1 MRILLLLRGAPG
13 CGKSVWVDA
22 NGLKP
27 YALAA
32 DDIRLMYQSPV
43 METDG
48 RSKISGEHDN
58 AVWKNFFRILRV
70 RMQRG
75 DFTVVDATNSRTE
88 ELNRYKELCSE
99 FRYRVYC
106 VDFTDIPIGEVKRRN
121 GAREPYRRVPEKV
134 IDTMYARFATQKVP
148 SGIKVIKPEE
158 LDGVWLK
165 LRDFSH
171 YKKVH
176 HIGDIHGCNTP
187 LQKYFSDNGGIK
199 DDEMYIFTG
208 DYIDRGME
216 NAQVVAFLL
225 SIMERKNVLLLEGN
239 HENGLWQW
247 AKDEAGQ
254 DDTGKLPPEFELTTK
269 PALEEAGISKKEVR
283 NLYRRLGQC
292 AYYQYDGNIY
302 LVTHG
307 GISTIPDNLSLIAT
321 EQMICGT
328 GRFEDVE
335 EAAAAFRTS
344 MPENY
349 FQIFGHRNLKQVPL
363 KADERVFNLEG
374 QVEYGGALRC
384 LQIGHEG
391 IRPVEISNPAVRGEA
406 SNRQYGRPEGDA
418 DPRGCVQMFMTE
430 CPSGSSSAEI
440 KQCHISENGLLAER
454 EGYEGPEE
462 EKRQLEPDEE
472 SMGKNSMADVL
483 HALRNNK
490 YIMEKKFGNIS
501 SFNYTDEAFYDK
513 VWNSQTIKAR
523 GLYLDTAKGKVAAR
537 AYDKFFNIGECAQ
550 TKLDSLQR
558 RMRFPASAYVKENG
572 FLGIISYNEY
582 ENDFL
587 IACKSTTDSRFA
599 LWLKEMLIS
608 QVPPEHLERMK
619 DYIRE
624 NDVSFVFECV
634 DMEHDPH
641 IIEYPKNRLVLLDIV
656 HNEMEFKKYGY
667 EEMCAIAGR
676 FGLDCKEK
684 ACEIQNWQDFF
695 DWHYEVLKEGYVYPG
710 RTEGNRIE
718 GFVIEDSNGFMTKL
732 KLPYY
737 KFWKQMR
744 AVAREVA
751 KKGFISHT
759 ETLTTPTANRFYGW
773 LREKYASGELRK
785 MPKDICGLRK
795 RFYMDYGDGIEQGEI
810 GGLK

>member
-1 MRILLLLRGAPG
+1 M
-13 CGKSVWVDA
+13 
-22 NGLKP
+22 P
-27 YALAA
+27 Y
-32 DDIRLMYQSPV
+32 
-43 METDG
+43 G
-48 RSKISGEHDN
+48 RT
-58 AVWKNFFRILRV
+58 FFRILRG

-121 GAREPYRRVPEKV
+121 AAREPYRRVPEKV

-171 YKKVH
+171 YKKIH

-225 SIMERKNVLLLEGN
+225 SIMDRKNVLLLEGN

-254 DDTGKLPPEFELTTK
+254 DDTGKLSPEFELTTK
-269 PALEEAGISKKEVR
+269 PALKEAGISKKEVR

-307 GISTIPDNLSLIAT
+307 GISTIPHNLSLIAT
-321 EQMICGT
+321 EQMMCGT

-335 EAAAAFRTS
+335 EVAAAFRAST
-344 MPENY
+344 PDNY
-349 FQIFGHRNLKQVPL
+349 FQIFGHRNLKQVSL

-374 QVEYGGALRC
+374 QVEYGGTLRC
-384 LQIGHEG
+384 LQVGHEG
-391 IRPVEISNPAVRGEA
+391 IRPVEISNPVVSNETSNRQHGRPEGYTIEGGSKPVLE
-406 SNRQYGRPEGDA
+406 SNRQYGGPEGDA
-418 DPRGCVQMFMTE
+418 APCNCGQMCM
-430 CPSGSSSAEI
+430 AEY
-440 KQCHISENGLLAER
+440 LL
-454 EGYEGPEE
+454 
-462 EKRQLEPDEE
+462 D
-472 SMGKNSMADVL
+472 
-483 HALRNNK
+483 ALRRNK

-513 VWNSQTIKAR
+513 VWNSQTVKAR

-550 TKLDSLQR
+550 TRLNSLQR
-558 RMRFPASAYVKENG
+558 RMRFPASVYVKENG

-587 IACKSTTDSRFA
+587 VACKSTTDSRFA
-599 LWLKEMLIS
+599 QWLKEMLIS
-608 QVPPEHLERMK
+608 QVMPEHLEGMK

-641 IIEYPKNRLVLLDIV
+641 IIEYPENRLVLLDIV
-656 HNEMEFKKYGY
+656 YNEMEFKKYGY

-710 RTEGNRIE
+710 RREGNRIE
-718 GFVIEDSNGFMTKL
+718 GFVIEDGNGFMTKL

-744 AVAREVA
+744 EVAREVA
-751 KKGFISHT
+751 RKGYISHT

-773 LREKYASGELRK
+773 LREKYVSMELRK
-785 MPKDICGLRK
+785 MPKDICDLRR
-795 RFYMDYGDGIEQGEI
+795 RFYMDYGDGIDMI
-810 GGLK
+810 

>member
-13 CGKSVWVDA
+13 CGKSAWVEA

-27 YALAA
+27 YTLSS

-43 METDG
+43 MRTEG
-48 RSKISGEHDN
+48 RFQISGENDN
-58 AVWKNFFRILRV
+58 AVWKAFYRILRG
-70 RMQRG
+70 RMHKG
-75 DFTVVDATNSRTE
+75 DFTVVDATNSRME

-106 VDFTDIPIGEVKRRN
+106 VDFTGIPIEEVKRRN
-121 GAREPYRRVPEKV
+121 AAREPYRRVPEKV

-158 LDGVWLK
+158 LDDVWLK

-187 LQKYFSDNGGIK
+187 LQKYFSGNGGIK

-225 SIMERKNVLLLEGN
+225 SIMDRKNVLLLEGN
-239 HENGLWQW
+239 HEKGLWQW

-254 DDTGKLPPEFELTTK
+254 DDTGKLSLEFELTTK
-269 PALEEAGISKKEVR
+269 PALEEAGISKKDVR

-307 GISTIPDNLSLIAT
+307 GISTVPHNLSLIAT
-321 EQMICGT
+321 EQMMCGT
-328 GRFEDVE
+328 GRFEDAE
-335 EAAAAFRTS
+335 EVAAAFRAS
-344 MPENY
+344 MPDNY

-384 LQIGHEG
+384 LQVGHEG
-391 IRPVEISNPAVRGEA
+391 IRPVEIDN
-406 SNRQYGRPEGDA
+406 
-418 DPRGCVQMFMTE
+418 
-430 CPSGSSSAEI
+430 SSASDGVSDLQHYREDGDI
-440 KQCHISENGLLAER
+440 GFGNSNQTGMPSCPLGQLPAAEFWTT
-454 EGYEGPEE
+454 EG
-462 EKRQLEPDEE
+462 
-472 SMGKNSMADVL
+472 SMEDVL
-483 HALRNNK
+483 AALRHNK
-490 YIMEKKFGNIS
+490 YIMEKKFGHIS

-513 VWNSQTIKAR
+513 AWNSQTVKAR
-523 GLYLDTAKGKVAAR
+523 GLYIDTARKKVAAR
-537 AYDKFFNIGECAQ
+537 AYDKFFNIGECIQ
-550 TKLDSLQR
+550 TRLDNLQR
-558 RMRFPASAYVKENG
+558 RMQFPVSVFIKENG

-587 IACKSTTDSRFA
+587 VACKSTTDSRFA
-599 LWLKEMLIS
+599 LWLKEMLMS
-608 QVPPEHLERMK
+608 KVAPGHLEGMK
-619 DYIRE
+619 DYIRK

-656 HNEMEFKKYGY
+656 YNQMEFKKYGY
-667 EEMCAIAGR
+667 EEMCAVAGR
-676 FGLDCKEK
+676 FGLACKEK
-684 ACEIQNWQDFF
+684 ACEILNWQDFF
-695 DWHYEVLKEGYVYPG
+695 DWQYEVSKEGYLYPG
-710 RTEGNRIE
+710 RKGMDKIE
-718 GFVIEDSNGFMTKL
+718 GFVIEDSKGYMTKL

-751 KKGFISHT
+751 KKGFISYT
-759 ETLTTPTANRFYGW
+759 ATLTTPTANRFYGW

-785 MPKDICGLRK
+785 MQKDICSLRK
-795 RFYMDYGDGIEQGEI
+795 RFYIDYVDDRSRQIWN
-810 GGLK
+810 

>member
-1 MRILLLLRGAPG
+1 
-13 CGKSVWVDA
+13 
-22 NGLKP
+22 
-27 YALAA
+27 
-32 DDIRLMYQSPV
+32 MYQSPV
-43 METDG
+43 MGTDG
-48 RSKISGEHDN
+48 RFRISGENDN
-58 AVWKNFFRILRV
+58 AVWKAFSRILRG
-70 RMQRG
+70 RMHKG

-106 VDFTDIPIGEVKRRN
+106 VDFTGIPIEEVKRQN
-121 GAREPYRRVPEKV
+121 AAREPYRRVPETV

-158 LDGVWLK
+158 LDDVWLK

-187 LQKYFSDNGGIK
+187 LQKYFAANGGIK

-225 SIMERKNVLLLEGN
+225 SIMDRKNVLLLEGN
-239 HENGLWQW
+239 HEKGLWQW
-247 AKDEAGQ
+247 ANDEACQ
-254 DDTGKLPPEFELTTK
+254 DNMGKTSLEFESATK
-269 PALEEAGISKKEVR
+269 PSLEGAGISKKDVR

-307 GISTIPDNLSLIAT
+307 GISMVPDNLSLIAT
-321 EQMICGT
+321 EQMMWGT
-328 GRFEDVE
+328 GRFEDAE
-335 EAAAAFRTS
+335 ETAAAFRAS
-344 MPENY
+344 MPDNC
-349 FQIFGHRNLKQVPL
+349 FQIFGHRNVKQVPL
-363 KADERVFNLEG
+363 TADGRVFNLEG

-384 LQIGHEG
+384 LQVGHDG
-391 IRPVEISNPAVRGEA
+391 IRPVEIDNSAASDGVSDWQHYRENRDIGFGNSSQTGVPSCPPGQLPAAGFLTA
-406 SNRQYGRPEGDA
+406 EGS
-418 DPRGCVQMFMTE
+418 VE
-430 CPSGSSSAEI
+430 
-440 KQCHISENGLLAER
+440 
-454 EGYEGPEE
+454 
-462 EKRQLEPDEE
+462 
-472 SMGKNSMADVL
+472 DVL
-483 HALRNNK
+483 AALRHNK
-490 YIMEKKFGNIS
+490 YIMEKKFGHIS
-501 SFNYTDEAFYDK
+501 SFNYTDEVFYDK
-513 VWNSQTIKAR
+513 VWNSQTVKAR
-523 GLYLDTAKGKVAAR
+523 GLYIDTARKKVAAR
-537 AYDKFFNIGECAQ
+537 AYGKFFNIGECIQ
-550 TKLDSLQR
+550 TRLDNLQR
-558 RMRFPASAYVKENG
+558 RMQFPVSVFVKENG

-587 IACKSTTDSRFA
+587 VACKSTTDSRFA

-608 QVPPEHLERMK
+608 KVALGHLEGMR

-641 IIEYPKNRLVLLDIV
+641 IIEYPENRLVLLDIV
-656 HNEMEFKKYGY
+656 YNQMEFKKYGY
-667 EEMCAIAGR
+667 EEMCAVAGR
-676 FGLDCKEK
+676 FGLACKEK
-684 ACEIQNWQDFF
+684 ACEIPNWQGFF
-695 DWHYEVLKEGYVYPG
+695 DWQYEVSKEGYLYTG
-710 RTEGNRIE
+710 RKGMAQIE
-718 GFVIEDSNGFMTKL
+718 GFVIEDSKGYMTKL

-744 AVAREVA
+744 TVAREVV

-759 ETLTTPTANRFYGW
+759 ATLTTPTANRFYGW

-785 MPKDICGLRK
+785 MQKDICSLRK
-795 RFYMDYGDGIEQGEI
+795 RFYIDYGDEMHAMEEKI
-810 GGLK
+810 GLAGKGQPV

>member
-13 CGKSVWVDA
+13 CGKSAWVET

-27 YALAA
+27 YTLAA
-32 DDIRLMYQSPV
+32 DDIRLMYRSPV
-43 METDG
+43 MGTDG
-48 RSKISGEHDN
+48 RFKISGEHDN
-58 AVWKNFFRILRV
+58 AVWKNFFRILRG

-106 VDFTDIPIGEVKRRN
+106 VDFTDIPIGAVKRRN
-121 GAREPYRRVPEKV
+121 AAREPYRRVPEKV

-171 YKKVH
+171 YKKIH

-225 SIMERKNVLLLEGN
+225 SIMDRKNVLLLEGN

-254 DDTGKLPPEFELTTK
+254 DDTGKLSLEFELTTK

-307 GISTIPDNLSLIAT
+307 GISTIPHNLSLIAT
-321 EQMICGT
+321 EQMMCGT

-335 EAAAAFRTS
+335 EAAAAFRAST
-344 MPENY
+344 PDNY

-374 QVEYGGALRC
+374 QVEYGGTLRC
-384 LQIGHEG
+384 LQVGHEG
-391 IRPVEISNPAVRGEA
+391 IRPVEISNPVVSNETSNRQHGRPEGYTIEGGSKSVLE
-406 SNRQYGRPEGDA
+406 SNRQYGGPEGDA
-418 DPRGCVQMFMTE
+418 APCNCGQM
-430 CPSGSSSAEI
+430 C
-440 KQCHISENGLLAER
+440 
-454 EGYEGPEE
+454 
-462 EKRQLEPDEE
+462 
-472 SMGKNSMADVL
+472 MADIL
-483 HALRNNK
+483 DALRRNK

-513 VWNSQTIKAR
+513 VWNSQTVKAR

-550 TKLDSLQR
+550 TRLNSLQR
-558 RMRFPASAYVKENG
+558 RMRFPASVYVKENG

-587 IACKSTTDSRFA
+587 VACKSTTDSRFA
-599 LWLKEMLIS
+599 QWLKEMLIS
-608 QVPPEHLERMK
+608 QVMPEHLEGMK

-641 IIEYPKNRLVLLDIV
+641 IIEYPENRLVLLDIV
-656 HNEMEFKKYGY
+656 YNEMEFKKYGY

-710 RTEGNRIE
+710 RREGNRIE
-718 GFVIEDSNGFMTKL
+718 GFVIEDGNGFMTKL

-744 AVAREVA
+744 EVAREVA
-751 KKGFISHT
+751 RKGYISHT

-773 LREKYASGELRK
+773 LREKYVSRELRK
-785 MPKDICGLRK
+785 MPKDICDLRR
-795 RFYMDYGDGIEQGEI
+795 RFYMDYGDGIDMI
-810 GGLK
+810 